1 MHGDNI
7 WLTMIGLAIIVS
19 IVGLLI
25 AKKISPVVG
34 MTLIP
39 CIGAMILGY
48 SVGDL
53 VKFFD
58 KGLSQVMNVVIMFI
72 FAIIFFGIMTD
83 SGLFK
88 PLVKRLILMTRG
100 NVIIVC
106 VMTALIGSFAQLDGA
121 GAVTFLLSIPAL
133 LPLYKA
139 LNMNK
144 YLLILLLALSAA
156 IMNMVPWGGPM
167 ARVATVLKVKSVNEL
182 WYGLIPIQIIGFVL
196 VIIFA
201 VYLGF
206 REKKRIKK
214 AIEKG
219 EVEETQDLDIHRLV
233 NIYEREQDIK
243 FPVKG
248 RARNNPYI
256 IWINVV
262 LTILV
267 IVIMLTNLA
276 PPEFAFMIG
285 TSLAL
290 IINYKSVD
298 EQMDRLKAHAPNALM
313 MAAVII
319 AAGMFLGVLNE
330 TGMLKAIATDFIK
343 IIPDAVGPYL
353 HIIVG
358 IFGVPL
364 DLLTSTDA
372 YYFAVLPIVEQ
383 TASQFHVS
391 AVSTAYVMVIGN
403 IIGTFVSPFSPALWL
418 AIGLAEANMG
428 TYIKYAFFW
437 IWGFAIVLLLIAV
450 LMGVVTVYS
459 LIKSY
464 A

>member
-1 MHGDNI
+1 MQGDSV
-7 WLTMIGLAIIVS
+7 WLTIMGILIIGS

-34 MTLIP
+34 MILIP
-39 CIGAMILGY
+39 SIGALLLGY
-48 SVGDL
+48 GVKDL
-53 VKFFD
+53 VKFFNS
-58 KGLSQVMNVVIMFI
+58 GLESVMSVVIMFI

-88 PLVKRLILMTRG
+88 PIVKRLILMTRG
-100 NVIIVC
+100 NVVIVC
-106 VMTALIGSFAQLDGA
+106 IVTALIGMFAQLDGA

-144 YLLILLLALSAA
+144 YLLILLLAISAA

-167 ARVATVLKVKSVNEL
+167 ARVASVLKVKSVNEL
-182 WYGLIPIQIIGFVL
+182 WYGIIPVQLIGFVL
-196 VIIFA
+196 VLIFA
-201 VYLGF
+201 TYLGF

-219 EVEETQDLDIHRLV
+219 DLQPTLDIDIHRLV
-233 NIYEREQDIK
+233 KNYERDQDIK
-243 FPVKG
+243 FPIRG
-248 RARNNPYI
+248 RALKHGWV
-256 IWINVV
+256 IWANVL
-262 LTILV
+262 LTV
-267 IVIMLTNLA
+267 IVLVMMLANIA

-285 TSLAL
+285 VALAL
-290 IINYKSVD
+290 VINFPNVD
-298 EQMDRLKAHAPNALM
+298 EQMNRLKAHAPNALM

-319 AAGMFLGVLNE
+319 AAGMFLGVLEE
-330 TGMLKAIATDFIK
+330 TGMLKAIALSFIK

-358 IFGVPL
+358 FFGVPL

-372 YYFAVLPIVEQ
+372 YYFALLPIVEQ
-383 TASQFHVS
+383 TASQFGINP
-391 AVSTAYVMVIGN
+391 VSTAYSMVIGN
-403 IIGTFVSPFSPALWL
+403 IVGTFVSPFSPALWL

-437 IWGFAIVLLLIAV
+437 IWGFAIVLLAIAV
-450 LMGVVTVYS
+450 LIGTVT
-459 LIKSY
+459 I
-464 A
+464 

>member
-1 MHGDNI
+1 MNSDNM
-7 WLTMIGLAIIVS
+7 WLTVMGLIIIIS

-25 AKKISPVVG
+25 AKKINPVVG
-34 MTLIP
+34 MTIIP
-39 CIGAMILGY
+39 CLGAMILGY
-48 SVGDL
+48 SVTDL
-53 VKFFD
+53 VGFFA
-58 KGLSQVMNVVIMFI
+58 KGLDQVINVVIMFI
-72 FAIIFFGIMTD
+72 FAIIFFGIMND

-100 NVIIVC
+100 NVVIVC
-106 VMTALIGSFAQLDGA
+106 AMTALIGTIAQLDGA

-167 ARVATVLKVKSVNEL
+167 ARVAAVLKAKSVNEL
-182 WYGLIPIQIIGFVL
+182 WYGLIPIQIIGFIL
-196 VIIFA
+196 VMLFA

-206 REKKRIKK
+206 KEQKRIKK
-214 AIEKG
+214 AIERN
-219 EVEETQDLDIHRLV
+219 ELPQTQDIDVHKLV
-233 NIYEREQDIK
+233 EVYERDQDVR

-248 RARNNPYI
+248 RARTQP
-256 IWINVV
+256 WIKWVNTA
-262 LTILV
+262 LTLAVILA
-267 IVIMLTNLA
+267 MLMNIA

-285 TSLAL
+285 VSLAL
-290 IINYKSVD
+290 IINFKSVD
-298 EQMDRLKAHAPNALM
+298 EQMERLRAHAPNALM

-330 TGMLKAIATDFIK
+330 TGMLKAIATNLIK
-343 IIPDAVGPYL
+343 VIPAEVGSYL

-358 IFGVPL
+358 LLGVPL

-383 TASQFHVS
+383 TAGQFGVPS
-391 AVSTAYVMVIGN
+391 VSTAYSMVIGN

-437 IWGFAIVLLLIAV
+437 IWGFAIVMLVIAM
-450 LMGVVTVYS
+450 LMGIVT
-459 LIKSY
+459 I
-464 A
+464 

>member
-182 WYGLIPIQIIGFVL
+182 WYGLIPIQIIGL
-196 VIIFA
+196 
-201 VYLGF
+201 
-206 REKKRIKK
+206 
-214 AIEKG
+214 
-219 EVEETQDLDIHRLV
+219 
-233 NIYEREQDIK
+233 
-243 FPVKG
+243 
-248 RARNNPYI
+248 
-256 IWINVV
+256 
-262 LTILV
+262 
-267 IVIMLTNLA
+267 
-276 PPEFAFMIG
+276 
-285 TSLAL
+285 
-290 IINYKSVD
+290 
-298 EQMDRLKAHAPNALM
+298 
-313 MAAVII
+313 
-319 AAGMFLGVLNE
+319 
-330 TGMLKAIATDFIK
+330 
-343 IIPDAVGPYL
+343 
-353 HIIVG
+353 
-358 IFGVPL
+358 
-364 DLLTSTDA
+364 
-372 YYFAVLPIVEQ
+372 
-383 TASQFHVS
+383 
-391 AVSTAYVMVIGN
+391 
-403 IIGTFVSPFSPALWL
+403 
-418 AIGLAEANMG
+418 
-428 TYIKYAFFW
+428 
-437 IWGFAIVLLLIAV
+437 
-450 LMGVVTVYS
+450 S
-459 LIKSY
+459 LIHI
-464 A
+464 

>member
-1 MHGDNI
+1 MQGDSM
-7 WLTMIGLAIIVS
+7 WLTMMGIIIIGS

-34 MTLIP
+34 MILIP
-39 CIGAMILGY
+39 SIGALLLGY
-48 SVGDL
+48 GIKDL
-53 VKFFD
+53 VKFFNS
-58 KGLSQVMNVVIMFI
+58 GLESVMSVVIMFI

-88 PLVKRLILMTRG
+88 PIVKRLILMTRG
-100 NVIIVC
+100 NVVIVC
-106 VMTALIGSFAQLDGA
+106 IVTALIGMFVQLDGA

-144 YLLILLLALSAA
+144 YLLILLLAISAA

-167 ARVATVLKVKSVNEL
+167 ARVASVLKVKSVNEL
-182 WYGLIPIQIIGFVL
+182 WYGIIPVQLIGFVL
-196 VIIFA
+196 VLIFA
-201 VYLGF
+201 TYLGF

-214 AIEKG
+214 AIDNG
-219 EVEETQDLDIHRLV
+219 EVEPTLNIDIHRLV
-233 NIYEREQDIK
+233 KNYERDQDIK
-243 FPVKG
+243 FPVRG
-248 RARNNPYI
+248 RALKHGWV
-256 IWINVV
+256 IWANVL
-262 LTILV
+262 LTIIVLV
-267 IVIMLTNLA
+267 MMLANVA

-285 TSLAL
+285 VAIAL
-290 IINYKSVD
+290 VINFPNVD
-298 EQMDRLKAHAPNALM
+298 EQMNRLKAHAPNALM

-319 AAGMFLGVLNE
+319 AAGMFLGVLEE
-330 TGMLKAIATDFIK
+330 TGMLKSIALNFIK

-358 IFGVPL
+358 FFGVPL

-372 YYFAVLPIVEQ
+372 YYFALLPIVEQ
-383 TASQFHVS
+383 TASQFGINP
-391 AVSTAYVMVIGN
+391 VSTAYSMVIGN
-403 IIGTFVSPFSPALWL
+403 IVGTFVSPFSPALWL

-437 IWGFAIVLLLIAV
+437 IWGFAIVLLGIAV
-450 LMGVVTVYS
+450 LIGTVT
-459 LIKSY
+459 I
-464 A
+464 

>member
-1 MHGDNI
+1 MQGDSM
-7 WLTMIGLAIIVS
+7 WLTMMGIIIIGS

-34 MTLIP
+34 MILIP
-39 CIGAMILGY
+39 SIGALLLGY
-48 SVGDL
+48 GIKDL
-53 VKFFD
+53 FKFFNS
-58 KGLSQVMNVVIMFI
+58 GLESVMSVVIMFI

-88 PLVKRLILMTRG
+88 PIVKRLILMTRG
-100 NVIIVC
+100 NVVIVC
-106 VMTALIGSFAQLDGA
+106 IVTALIGMFAQLDGA

-144 YLLILLLALSAA
+144 YLLILLLAISAA

-167 ARVATVLKVKSVNEL
+167 ARVASVLKVKSVNEL
-182 WYGLIPIQIIGFVL
+182 WYGIIPVQLIGFVL
-196 VIIFA
+196 VLIFA
-201 VYLGF
+201 TYLGF

-214 AIEKG
+214 AIDNG
-219 EVEETQDLDIHRLV
+219 EVEPTLNIDIHRLV
-233 NIYEREQDIK
+233 KNYERDQDIK
-243 FPVKG
+243 FPVRG
-248 RARNNPYI
+248 RALKHGWV
-256 IWINVV
+256 IWANVL
-262 LTILV
+262 LTIIVLV
-267 IVIMLTNLA
+267 MMLANVA

-285 TSLAL
+285 VAIAL
-290 IINYKSVD
+290 VINFPNVD
-298 EQMDRLKAHAPNALM
+298 EQMNRLKAHAPNALM

-319 AAGMFLGVLNE
+319 AAGMFLGVLEE
-330 TGMLKAIATDFIK
+330 TGMLKSIALNFIK

-358 IFGVPL
+358 FFGVPL

-372 YYFAVLPIVEQ
+372 YYFALLPIVEQ
-383 TASQFHVS
+383 TASQFGINP
-391 AVSTAYVMVIGN
+391 VSTAYSMVIGN
-403 IIGTFVSPFSPALWL
+403 IVGTFVSPFSPALWL

-437 IWGFAIVLLLIAV
+437 IWGFAIVLLGIAV
-450 LMGVVTVYS
+450 LIGTVT
-459 LIKSY
+459 I
-464 A
+464 

>member
-1 MHGDNI
+1 MQGDSM
-7 WLTMIGLAIIVS
+7 WLTMMGIIIIGS

-34 MTLIP
+34 MILIP
-39 CIGAMILGY
+39 SIGALLLGY
-48 SVGDL
+48 GIKDL
-53 VKFFD
+53 VKFFNS
-58 KGLSQVMNVVIMFI
+58 GLESVMSVVIMFI

-88 PLVKRLILMTRG
+88 PIVKRLILMTRG
-100 NVIIVC
+100 NVVIVC
-106 VMTALIGSFAQLDGA
+106 IVTALIGMFAQLDGA

-144 YLLILLLALSAA
+144 YLLILLLAISAA

-167 ARVATVLKVKSVNEL
+167 ARVASVLKVKSVNEL
-182 WYGLIPIQIIGFVL
+182 WYGIIPVQLIGFVL
-196 VIIFA
+196 VLIFA
-201 VYLGF
+201 TYLGF

-214 AIEKG
+214 AIDNG
-219 EVEETQDLDIHRLV
+219 EVEPTLNIDIHRLV
-233 NIYEREQDIK
+233 KNYERDQDIK
-243 FPVKG
+243 FPVRG
-248 RARNNPYI
+248 RALKHGWV
-256 IWINVV
+256 IWVNVL
-262 LTILV
+262 LTIIVLV
-267 IVIMLTNLA
+267 MMLANVA

-285 TSLAL
+285 VAIAL
-290 IINYKSVD
+290 VINFPNVD
-298 EQMDRLKAHAPNALM
+298 EQMNRLKAHAPNALM

-319 AAGMFLGVLNE
+319 AAGMFLGVLEE
-330 TGMLKAIATDFIK
+330 TGMLKSIALNFIK

-358 IFGVPL
+358 FFGVPL

-372 YYFAVLPIVEQ
+372 YYFALLPIVEQ
-383 TASQFHVS
+383 TASQFGINP
-391 AVSTAYVMVIGN
+391 VSTAYSMVIGN
-403 IIGTFVSPFSPALWL
+403 IVGTFVSPFSPALWL

-437 IWGFAIVLLLIAV
+437 IWGFAIVLLGIAV
-450 LMGVVTVYS
+450 LIGTVT
-459 LIKSY
+459 I
-464 A
+464 

>member
-219 EVEETQDLDIHRLV
+219 EVEETQDVDIHRLV

-372 YYFAVLPIVEQ
+372 YYFAVLPIVE
-383 TASQFHVS
+383 
-391 AVSTAYVMVIGN
+391 
-403 IIGTFVSPFSPALWL
+403 
-418 AIGLAEANMG
+418 
-428 TYIKYAFFW
+428 
-437 IWGFAIVLLLIAV
+437 
-450 LMGVVTVYS
+450 
-459 LIKSY
+459 
-464 A
+464 

>member
-1 MHGDNI
+1 MNSDNM
-7 WLTMIGLAIIVS
+7 WLTVMGLIIIIS

-25 AKKISPVVG
+25 AKKINPVVG
-34 MTLIP
+34 MTIIP
-39 CIGAMILGY
+39 CLGAMILGY
-48 SVGDL
+48 SVTDL
-53 VKFFD
+53 VGFFA
-58 KGLSQVMNVVIMFI
+58 KGLDQVINVVIMFI
-72 FAIIFFGIMTD
+72 FAIIFFGIMND

-100 NVIIVC
+100 NVVIVC
-106 VMTALIGSFAQLDGA
+106 AMTALIGTIAQLDGA

-167 ARVATVLKVKSVNEL
+167 ARVAAVLKAKSVNEL
-182 WYGLIPIQIIGFVL
+182 WYGLIPIQIIGFIL
-196 VIIFA
+196 VMLFA

-206 REKKRIKK
+206 KEQKRIKK
-214 AIEKG
+214 AIERN
-219 EVEETQDLDIHRLV
+219 ELPQTQDIDVHKLV
-233 NIYEREQDIK
+233 EVYERDQDVR

-248 RARNNPYI
+248 RARTQP
-256 IWINVV
+256 WIKWVNTA
-262 LTILV
+262 LTLAVILA
-267 IVIMLTNLA
+267 MLMNIA

-285 TSLAL
+285 VSLAL
-290 IINYKSVD
+290 IINFKSVD
-298 EQMDRLKAHAPNALM
+298 EQMERLRAHAPNGLM

-330 TGMLKAIATDFIK
+330 TGMLKAIATNLIK
-343 IIPDAVGPYL
+343 VIPAEVGLYL

-358 IFGVPL
+358 LLGVPL

-383 TASQFHVS
+383 TAGQFGVPS
-391 AVSTAYVMVIGN
+391 VSTAYSMVIGN

-437 IWGFAIVLLLIAV
+437 IWGFAIVMLVIAM
-450 LMGVVTVYS
+450 LMGIVT
-459 LIKSY
+459 I
-464 A
+464 

>member
-206 REKKRIKK
+206 REKKLIKK

-219 EVEETQDLDIHRLV
+219 EVEETQDVDIHRLV

-267 IVIMLTNLA
+267 IVIMLANLA

-313 MAAVII
+313 
-319 AAGMFLGVLNE
+319 L
-330 TGMLKAIATDFIK
+330 
-343 IIPDAVGPYL
+343 
-353 HIIVG
+353 
-358 IFGVPL
+358 
-364 DLLTSTDA
+364 
-372 YYFAVLPIVEQ
+372 
-383 TASQFHVS
+383 
-391 AVSTAYVMVIGN
+391 
-403 IIGTFVSPFSPALWL
+403 
-418 AIGLAEANMG
+418 
-428 TYIKYAFFW
+428 
-437 IWGFAIVLLLIAV
+437 
-450 LMGVVTVYS
+450 S
-459 LIKSY
+459 LIQI
-464 A
+464 

>member
-1 MHGDNI
+1 MSSDNM
-7 WLTMIGLAIIVS
+7 WLTVMGLIIIIS

-25 AKKISPVVG
+25 AKKINPVVG
-34 MTLIP
+34 MTIIP
-39 CIGAMILGY
+39 CLGAMILGY
-48 SVGDL
+48 SVTDL
-53 VKFFD
+53 VGFFA
-58 KGLSQVMNVVIMFI
+58 KGLDQVINVVIMFI
-72 FAIIFFGIMTD
+72 FAIIFFGIMND

-100 NVIIVC
+100 NVVIVC
-106 VMTALIGSFAQLDGA
+106 AMTALIGTIAQLDGA

-167 ARVATVLKVKSVNEL
+167 ARVAAVLKAKSVNEL
-182 WYGLIPIQIIGFVL
+182 WYGLIPIQIIGFIL
-196 VIIFA
+196 VMLFA

-206 REKKRIKK
+206 KEQKRIKK
-214 AIEKG
+214 AIASNELTQ
-219 EVEETQDLDIHRLV
+219 TQDIDVHKLV
-233 NIYEREQDIK
+233 EAYERDQDIK

-248 RARNNPYI
+248 RARTNP
-256 IWINVV
+256 WIKWMNIV
-262 LTILV
+262 LTLAVILA
-267 IVIMLTNLA
+267 MLINIA

-285 TSLAL
+285 VSLAL
-290 IINYKSVD
+290 VINFKSVD
-298 EQMDRLKAHAPNALM
+298 EQMERLRAHAPNALM

-330 TGMLKAIATDFIK
+330 TGMLKAIATDLIK
-343 IIPDAVGPYL
+343 VIPAEVGTYL

-358 IFGVPL
+358 LLGVPL

-383 TASQFHVS
+383 TAGQFGVPS
-391 AVSTAYVMVIGN
+391 LSTAYSMVIGN

-437 IWGFAIVLLLIAV
+437 IWGFAIVMLVIAM
-450 LMGVVTVYS
+450 LMGIVT
-459 LIKSY
+459 I
-464 A
+464 

>member
-1 MHGDNI
+1 
-7 WLTMIGLAIIVS
+7 
-19 IVGLLI
+19 
-25 AKKISPVVG
+25 
-34 MTLIP
+34 
-39 CIGAMILGY
+39 
-48 SVGDL
+48 
-53 VKFFD
+53 
-58 KGLSQVMNVVIMFI
+58 
-72 FAIIFFGIMTD
+72 MTD

-106 VMTALIGSFAQLDGA
+106 VMTALIGSFAQLDA
-121 GAVTFLLSIPAL
+121 LAVTFLLSIPAL

-219 EVEETQDLDIHRLV
+219 EVEETQDVDIHRLV

-267 IVIMLTNLA
+267 IVIMLANLA

-285 TSLAL
+285 TSLAPL
-290 IINYKSVD
+290 S
-298 EQMDRLKAHAPNALM
+298 
-313 MAAVII
+313 
-319 AAGMFLGVLNE
+319 
-330 TGMLKAIATDFIK
+330 TIK
-343 IIPDAVGPYL
+343 
-353 HIIVG
+353 
-358 IFGVPL
+358 
-364 DLLTSTDA
+364 
-372 YYFAVLPIVEQ
+372 
-383 TASQFHVS
+383 
-391 AVSTAYVMVIGN
+391 
-403 IIGTFVSPFSPALWL
+403 
-418 AIGLAEANMG
+418 
-428 TYIKYAFFW
+428 
-437 IWGFAIVLLLIAV
+437 V
-450 LMGVVTVYS
+450 LMNKW
-459 LIKSY
+459 ID
-464 A
+464 

>member
-1 MHGDNI
+1 MNSDNM
-7 WLTMIGLAIIVS
+7 WLTVMGLIIIIS

-25 AKKISPVVG
+25 AKKINPVVG
-34 MTLIP
+34 MTIIP
-39 CIGAMILGY
+39 CLGAMILGY
-48 SVGDL
+48 SVTDL
-53 VKFFD
+53 VGFFA
-58 KGLSQVMNVVIMFI
+58 KGLDQVINVVIMFI
-72 FAIIFFGIMTD
+72 FAIIFFGIMND

-100 NVIIVC
+100 NVVIVC
-106 VMTALIGSFAQLDGA
+106 AMTALIGTIAQLDGA

-167 ARVATVLKVKSVNEL
+167 ARVAAVLKAKSVNEL
-182 WYGLIPIQIIGFVL
+182 WYGLIPIQIIGFIL
-196 VIIFA
+196 VMLFA

-206 REKKRIKK
+206 KEQKRIKK
-214 AIEKG
+214 AIASNELPQ
-219 EVEETQDLDIHRLV
+219 TQDIDVHKLV
-233 NIYEREQDIK
+233 EVYERDQDVR

-248 RARNNPYI
+248 RARTLP
-256 IWINVV
+256 WIKWVNTA
-262 LTILV
+262 LTLAVILA
-267 IVIMLTNLA
+267 MLINIA

-285 TSLAL
+285 VSLAL
-290 IINYKSVD
+290 VINFKSVD
-298 EQMDRLKAHAPNALM
+298 EQMERLRAHAPNALM

-330 TGMLKAIATDFIK
+330 TGMLKAIATNLIK
-343 IIPDAVGPYL
+343 VIPAEVGLYL

-358 IFGVPL
+358 LLGVPL

-383 TASQFHVS
+383 TAGQFGVPS
-391 AVSTAYVMVIGN
+391 VSTAYSMVIGN

-437 IWGFAIVLLLIAV
+437 IWGFAIVMLVIAM
-450 LMGVVTVYS
+450 LMGIVT
-459 LIKSY
+459 I
-464 A
+464 